1 MTDAEIMEL
10 LTRDC
15 DNWQKGKILREAFD
29 AITKAS
35 QPSAFN
41 VKPDKPRKKREPRKP
56 SAPSTNDLLN
66 EATHEQ

>member
-15 DNWQKGKILREAFD
+15 DNWQKGKVLREAFD

-35 QPSAFN
+35 QPSALN
-41 VKPDKPRKKREPRKP
+41 IKPDKPRKKREPRKP
-56 SAPSTNDLLN
+56 PTQSHDLLN